1 MEIGEIIKDLKSD
14 LSTNIKSNDSIVY
27 KSFQVRILDG
37 YFGTIINQIK
47 DNNEYEV
54 YSYLKN
60 KYDIAS
66 PLNLK
71 RFNDV
76 DKATEYFNEI
86 LDIVN
91 SDNINN
97 VIDFCKKA

>member
-76 DKATEYFNEI
+76 AKATEYFNEI